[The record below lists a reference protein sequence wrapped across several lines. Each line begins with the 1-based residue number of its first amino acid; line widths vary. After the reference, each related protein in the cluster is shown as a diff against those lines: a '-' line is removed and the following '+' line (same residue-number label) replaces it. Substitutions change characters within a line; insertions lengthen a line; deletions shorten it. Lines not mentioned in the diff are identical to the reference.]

1 MVHDGLRRASAG
13 VRRLSIWARLEP
25 LARSERGVSLPE
37 ILVATVIAASVAG
50 LLGTIVYQFFLAT
63 TDGRD
68 HLAVQNS
75 VRNASLWL
83 GRDVT
88 EAQSFS
94 PGSGTTYGTFVT
106 GEPSIKFR
114 YSYNAGEKA
123 LVREYLLDDVV
134 QTSQAVARSIESQ
147 SDVVFSVNGRLLTVT
162 ITATSADGDV
172 SEDIALNLAMR
183 VR

>member
-1 MVHDGLRRASAG
+1 MVPDSFRRALL
-13 VRRLSIWARLEP
+13 VIRRSSTWMKLTS

-50 LLGTIVYQFFLAT
+50 LLGTTVYQFFRAT
-63 TDGRD
+63 TDGRN

-83 GRDVT
+83 GRDAT

-94 PGSGTTYGTFVT
+94 PGSGTTYGTFIT

-114 YSYNAGEKA
+114 YSYDASEKA
-123 LVREYLLDDVV
+123 LVRDYLVDDVV
-134 QTSQAVARSIESQ
+134 QTSQAVARNIENQ
-147 SDVVFSVNGRLLTVT
+147 GDVVFSVTGGLLTVT
-162 ITATSADGDV
+162 ITTTSPDGSA
-172 SEDIALNLAMR
+172 SEDLTLNLAMR

>member
-1 MVHDGLRRASAG
+1 MILDGALRVFRGIQRSPA
-13 VRRLSIWARLEP
+13 WARLAR
-25 LARSERGVSLPE
+25 LVRSERGISIPE

-50 LLGTIVYQFFLAT
+50 LLGTVVYQFFRAT
-63 TDGRD
+63 TDGRN

-75 VRNASLWL
+75 VRNVSLWL
-83 GRDVT
+83 GRDAT

-94 PGSGTTYGTFVT
+94 PGSGTTYGTFIT

-114 YSYNAGEKA
+114 YSYDGSQKA

-134 QTSQAVARSIESQ
+134 QTSQVVARNIENQ
-147 SDVVFSVNGRLLTVT
+147 SDVVFSVNSGLLTVT
-162 ITATSADGDV
+162 LTATSPNGEAT
-172 SEDIALNLAMR
+172 EDMALNLAMR